1 MKILLGATGAI
12 NTVNL
17 PHYVRE
23 LTHRG
28 HEVRVVLTPAAEC
41 FLPASVLRAT
51 TGVEVFTD
59 RDFLVAMH
67 PQHLALAKWCETL
80 AVAPLT
86 ANSLAKLAVGLADN
100 LLLATAL
107 ARRPAVV
114 APCMNI
120 ASYRHPAV
128 QGHLGALAGWGT
140 LVLGPCPG
148 RAGQGEEVLRMAG
161 PRDLR
166 RAVEGGLS
174 PLRMV
179 GGLATLARHQPA
191 EPDQRPLASG
201 PVGLERPRLLED

>member
-28 HEVRVVLTPAAEC
+28 HEVRVVLTQAAEC
-41 FLPASVLRAT
+41 FLSAPVLRAS

-59 RDFLVAMH
+59 RDFLAAMH
-67 PQHLALAKWCETL
+67 PEHLALASWCEAL

-128 QGHLGALAGWGT
+128 QSHLSDLAAWGT

-166 RAVEGGLS
+166 RAVEGGVS

-179 GGLATLARHQPA
+179 GGLPTLARHHPA
-191 EPDQRPLASG
+191 DSGQRPLASG
-201 PVGLERPRLLED
+201 SAGLERPRLVED